1 MSESEFRLAEM
12 LQIKTLALILSM
24 LRLTVLLLSLS
35 GLIHLELF
43 NMSLAMCLH
52 QARLIQQLNSHLS
65 ALASWNGTAVLQ
77 PRKGEAEAGK
87 KKKSNNPEITPENL
101 TSEK

>member
-1 MSESEFRLAEM
+1 MSESESRLAEM

-65 ALASWNGTAVLQ
+65 ALAS
-77 PRKGEAEAGK
+77 
-87 KKKSNNPEITPENL
+87 
-101 TSEK
+101 